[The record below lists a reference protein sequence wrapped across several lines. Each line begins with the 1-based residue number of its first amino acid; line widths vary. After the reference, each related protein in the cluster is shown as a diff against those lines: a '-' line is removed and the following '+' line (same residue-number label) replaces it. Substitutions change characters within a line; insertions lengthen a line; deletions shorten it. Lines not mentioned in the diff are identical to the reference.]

1 MKKLFTV
8 GIILV
13 SLLNLHAEEM
23 RSFFDVPF
31 GSTIEKTDEI
41 IKDKGWNT
49 ELKDQTLICTKT
61 DGKYAGKTVLGIRYS
76 FKDNYFYSVQVVFD
90 PAARHKAGEPL
101 LFEITDAFREKYDFN
116 YDFTKIGDLIIISD
130 DKNTEM
136 TYYTGEGERII
147 FTLKDISNKISEERD
162 SATKKLIENDI

>member
-23 RSFFDVPF
+23 KSFFDVPF

-61 DGKYAGKTVLGIRYS
+61 DGKFAGKSVLGIRYS

-90 PAARHKAGEPL
+90 PNKKTDLSEPL
-101 LFEITDAFREKYDFN
+101 FFEITDALRKKYDIN
-116 YDFTKIGDLIIISD
+116 YNVLKIGELITVD
-130 DKNTEM
+130 DNKNIDM
-136 TYYTGEGERII
+136 TYYTGDVERLII
-147 FTLKDISNKISEERD
+147 SLKKINESVAAERKED
-162 SATKKLIENDI
+162 VKKQIENDI